1 MASIRKKEG
10 FTLVELMLVLAIFG
24 IVMGIV
30 FTALTTYQTKSKAQK
45 NILFMNESVK
55 SAIYILTNYIQ
66 MAGFGCEY
74 SLDFQNKK
82 INNLYDRV
90 FTPVDNGFNGNDGLT
105 IVEAN
110 RFIGYVVDNSSSNFS
125 QCSTGDKVYISVTNT
140 SKINLI
146 DSNLKKYIFI
156 ERTPFNSFFELTENP
171 THVNLSNCPTGTN
184 CYSLK
189 LNNEITTC
197 DNDSVY
203 AVRAISITYDSKDQE
218 IQINEN
224 VGGNSYPVLSNV
236 EALQFQ
242 YGIDKNGDGNFD
254 DLDNDGNP
262 LDNSFSKEN
271 ERYLKL
277 VRVFILLRTKDPD
290 PKYKDSNLTY
300 HIANHT
306 INLDTNDS
314 NGINSKYDWHY
325 RRKLIVFDVVPR
337 NIIYG
342 F

>member
-1 MASIRKKEG
+1 
-10 FTLVELMLVLAIFG
+10 
-24 IVMGIV
+24 
-30 FTALTTYQTKSKAQK
+30 
-45 NILFMNESVK
+45 
-55 SAIYILTNYIQ
+55 
-66 MAGFGCEY
+66 
-74 SLDFQNKK
+74 
-82 INNLYDRV
+82 
-90 FTPVDNGFNGNDGLT
+90 
-105 IVEAN
+105 
-110 RFIGYVVDNSSSNFS
+110 
-125 QCSTGDKVYISVTNT
+125 
-140 SKINLI
+140 
-146 DSNLKKYIFI
+146 
-156 ERTPFNSFFELTENP
+156 
-171 THVNLSNCPTGTN
+171 
-184 CYSLK
+184 